1 MATLTG
7 TQPKTRLNTAEEEI
21 IAGFV
26 ALIFFGHTGKARNDH
41 ATLQSRCGEPS

>member
-26 ALIFFGHTGKARNDH
+26 ALIFFGHWQSQNDH
-41 ATLQSRCGEPS
+41 ATLRSRCGEPS